1 MESQCILKLRQEY
14 LQKIKECRQSNRCII
29 YLDETWFDTHDVVRY
44 SWVYNSKNCCLN
56 TPCSRGKHI
65 IILHAGSESGFVP
78 NAMLLSAK
86 NIAQS
91 SADYHQDMNVNLF
104 EKWFSEQ
111 SLPNILLHSV
121 IVMDNAPYHSRI
133 LSKIPNTASKKEDI
147 LTFMT
152 NKNILI
158 PDNSVL

>member
-1 MESQCILKLRQEY
+1 
-14 LQKIKECRQSNRCII
+14 
-29 YLDETWFDTHDVVRY
+29 
-44 SWVYNSKNCCLN
+44 
-56 TPCSRGKHI
+56 
-65 IILHAGSESGFVP
+65 
-78 NAMLLSAK
+78 MLLSAK